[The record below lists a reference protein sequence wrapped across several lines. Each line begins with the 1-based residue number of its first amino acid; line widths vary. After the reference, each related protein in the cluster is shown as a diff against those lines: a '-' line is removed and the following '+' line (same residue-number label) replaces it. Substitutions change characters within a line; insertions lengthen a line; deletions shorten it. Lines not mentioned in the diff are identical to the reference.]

1 MHEEMVD
8 KKPEWTQAV
17 MNALVRGMNFAMENK
32 ADTAKILS
40 RDGEKYLPMP
50 APVVKRAMTYY
61 DAEKYS
67 ELNAIQHPEWGSGR
81 IDFMGWPYPSATKMI
96 VKSMNDTVVGGDKTF
111 LNGLSP
117 EYVAEDLVN
126 YTFIK
131 NALEKYPEWKN
142 HPSVDKDAPYDRT
155 EVLNL

>member
-1 MHEEMVD
+1 M
-8 KKPEWTQAV
+8 K
-17 MNALVRGMNFAMENK
+17 N
-32 ADTAKILS
+32 
-40 RDGEKYLPMP
+40 
-50 APVVKRAMTYY
+50 YY

-96 VKSMNDTVVGGDKTF
+96 VESMNDTVVGGDKTF

-117 EYVAEDLVN
+117 EYVADDLVN

-155 EVLNL
+155 EVLKL